1 VPARVSPEEGGAVKG
16 SRLLAAIGL
25 LAAVAPAPAA
35 RADTIHLTNGNA
47 IQVDAWRD
55 TGDAVEFA
63 RGGGIIRILKTD
75 ISRIEGTGQS
85 RDLRMYSAPAS
96 ATVVPTTNSPSAA
109 AREMS
114 QLLKEGEALFIQTVL
129 DAEAKAAAFRR
140 LTAKWRAL
148 EVPSALLDL
157 HGRATRALEVST
169 EAFTAEAEGNTPDS
183 KERIEA
189 ARKTFAEVLAA
200 VEQASKES

>member
-1 VPARVSPEEGGAVKG
+1 MKG
-16 SRLLAAIGL
+16 SRLAAVVGL
-25 LAAVAPAPAA
+25 VVAVAPMPAA
-35 RADTIHLTNGNA
+35 RADTIHLTNGNT

-55 TGDAVEFA
+55 AGDAVEFA
-63 RGGGIIRILKTD
+63 RGGGIVRILKTD
-75 ISRIEGTGQS
+75 IRRIEGTSQT

-96 ATVVPTTNSPSAA
+96 ATVVPTASSATAA

-114 QLLKEGEALFIQTVL
+114 QLLKEGQALFSQTVL
-129 DAEAKAAAFRR
+129 EAEAKAAAFRR

-148 EVPSALLDL
+148 EVPSPLQDL

-169 EAFTAEAEGNTPDS
+169 EAFTAEAEGTAPDS

-189 ARKTFAEVLAA
+189 AKKTFAEVLAE

>member
-1 VPARVSPEEGGAVKG
+1 MKG
-16 SRLLAAIGL
+16 SRL
-25 LAAVAPAPAA
+25 AAVVALLVAMASVPAA

-55 TGDAVEFA
+55 AGDAVEFA

-75 ISRIEGTGQS
+75 IRRIEGTSQTP
-85 RDLRMYSAPAS
+85 DLRMYSAPAS
-96 ATVVPTTNSPSAA
+96 ATVAPTASSATAA

-114 QLLKEGEALFIQTVL
+114 QLLKEGEALFSQTVL
-129 DAEAKAAAFRR
+129 EAEAKAAAFRR

-148 EVPSALLDL
+148 EVPSALQDL

-169 EAFTAEAEGNTPDS
+169 EAFTAEAEGSAPDS

-189 ARKTFAEVLAA
+189 AKKTFAEVLAE
-200 VEQASKES
+200 VEQASKEG